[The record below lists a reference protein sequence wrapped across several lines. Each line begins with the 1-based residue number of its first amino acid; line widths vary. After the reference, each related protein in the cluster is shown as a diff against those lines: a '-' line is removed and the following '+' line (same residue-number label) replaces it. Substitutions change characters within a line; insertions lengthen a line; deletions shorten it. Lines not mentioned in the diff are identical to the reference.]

1 MDISRLAVEQ
11 AISTMWS
18 RYGEPLSLD
27 ELADSAILSKFYFS
41 RVFRSATGT
50 SPGRFLSAIRLFK
63 AKNLLLETPLSV
75 TDIAY
80 QVGYNSLG
88 TFTTRFTRSVGLPP
102 GRYRA
107 ISSADGHAL
116 RNGRQS
122 APHSGTAE
130 LLGSVRVPSREP
142 VRVYVGAFASPVVE
156 GVPAA
161 CSVLHGSGTYCLRG
175 LPTGTWYVRAAA
187 VSVSDVDPRPWARR
201 PRLIGTGAPVG
212 LRSRERRVAPELCLR
227 PATFVD
233 LPILLAL
240 PELDNWGPP
249 ELERVVQAV

>member
-1 MDISRLAVEQ
+1 MDVMQLAAEQ

-41 RVFRSATGT
+41 RVFRTVTGT

-63 AKNLLLETPLSV
+63 AKNLLLGTSLSV

-80 QVGYNSLG
+80 EVGYNSLG

-107 ISSADGHAL
+107 LSSEDGHAL
-116 RNGRQS
+116 GRGRHLLR
-122 APHSGTAE
+122 AGEAGE
-130 LLGSVRVPSREP
+130 LTGMLRMPDVEP
-142 VRVYVGAFASPVVE
+142 VRVYVAAFASAVVE
-156 GVPAA
+156 GAPAA
-161 CSVLHGSGTYCLRG
+161 CTVLHGSGVYTLQG
-175 LPTGTWYVRAAA
+175 LPSGTWYIRAAA
-187 VSVSDVDPRPWARR
+187 VDVRDVDPRPWARR
-201 PRLIGTGAPVG
+201 PRSVATGAPVT
-212 LRSRERRVAPELCLR
+212 LRPGERRLVPELRLR

-233 LPILLAL
+233 LPILTAL
-240 PELDNWGPP
+240 PELDNWGVP
-249 ELERVVQAV
+249 ELEVAA

>member
-1 MDISRLAVEQ
+1 MDITQLAVEQ

-41 RVFRSATGT
+41 RVFRSTTGI

-63 AKNLLLETPLSV
+63 AKNLLLETCSSV

-80 QVGYNSLG
+80 HVGYNSLG
-88 TFTTRFTRSVGLPP
+88 TFTSRFTRSVGIPP

-107 ISSADGHAL
+107 MSSANKHSLHDYPRRAAT
-116 RNGRQS
+116 GRIGQVS
-122 APHSGTAE
+122 
-130 LLGSVRVPSREP
+130 GSVVIPGGAR
-142 VRVYVGAFASPVVE
+142 VRVYVGAFSSPVVE

-161 CSVLHGSGTYCLRG
+161 YEILDDSGTYTLGG
-175 LPTGTWYVRAAA
+175 LPCGTWYIRAAA
-187 VSVSDVDPRPWARR
+187 VGMRDLDPRPWARR
-201 PRLIGTGAPVG
+201 PVLLGSGGPLL
-212 LRSRERRVAPELCLR
+212 LRPEERRAEPELRLR
-227 PATFVD
+227 PATFAD

-240 PELDNWGPP
+240 PELDNWDVA
-249 ELERVVQAV
+249 ELDPVG